1 MRFLRRLRPVSLCLL
16 LLVSTAG
23 RAELKWEA
31 DHGGNRIDGLSHIEL
46 KSNTLV
52 LNASEIGSR
61 LVVLRATE
69 PARIEAATGANA
81 ALKPGWDGTLGY
93 SLYGL
98 HLEIPSPGRV
108 AVALTCT
115 PPPLNPVVEGP
126 EGLRAYAKALDAR
139 HSCFPDE
146 KEAFIKWRSDHRD
159 RLAALLMGGGFP
171 ERPPLEA
178 RTISKETHSKF
189 DLERVV
195 YHSRPNRE
203 NQLLLA
209 LPKGGTRPPLL
220 VALHGHEA
228 PWGEADAAAFASGH
242 PDDFCA
248 YFAERGWA
256 VLQPATLDHDLQ
268 DQSWTL
274 QGEWTWDAMTALDF
288 VVGSRDIDPERI
300 AVCGLST
307 GAHLAMNL
315 LALDERV
322 KAGVVGCILSTW
334 NHYRKRFRIPPHCD
348 CGIGS
353 QLPSLLGEQCDW
365 AGLAVPK
372 PVQFQ
377 HGRLDAAFCP
387 GADPSL
393 LNLAWNTATM
403 PEAEYEAMFGEVRRA
418 YRILDAA
425 DRVTTHLHG
434 GKHQVDNEAA
444 HAWLVRALGIG
455 SMRN

>member
-1 MRFLRRLRPVSLCLL
+1 MRFFRPFRFVNLCCLL
-16 LLVSTAG
+16 FVPAAG

-31 DHGGNRIDGLSHIEL
+31 DHGGNRIEGLSHIEL
-46 KSNTLV
+46 KSNTLI
-52 LNASEIGSR
+52 LNASETGTR

-69 PARIEAATGANA
+69 PTQVESATGANVT
-81 ALKPGWDGTLGY
+81 LKPGWDGTLGY

-98 HLEIPSPGRV
+98 ELNISAPGRIV
-108 AVALTCT
+108 VALACT
-115 PPPLNPVVEGP
+115 PPPTRPAVDDP
-126 EGLRAYAKALDAR
+126 EDLRAYLKDLDSR
-139 HSCFPDE
+139 RSRFPDE
-146 KEAFIKWRSDHRD
+146 RDAFLNWRFEHRKN
-159 RLAALLMGGGFP
+159 LVALLMGGGAPDRVPPEGKTLSLESFP
-171 ERPPLEA
+171 
-178 RTISKETHSKF
+178 KF
-189 DLERVV
+189 DLERVA
-195 YHSRPNRE
+195 YRSRPGRDT
-203 NQLLLA
+203 QLLLA
-209 LPKGGTRPPLL
+209 LPRGVAHPPLL

-228 PWGEADAAAFASGH
+228 PWGEADAAAFKSGH

-268 DQSWTL
+268 DKAWTL

-288 VVGSRDIDPERI
+288 VVENRDIDPERI

-348 CGIGS
+348 CGIGF
-353 QLPSLLGEQCDW
+353 QLPSLLNEQCDW
-365 AGLAVPK
+365 AALAVPK

-418 YRILDAA
+418 YRILGAA
-425 DRVTTHLHG
+425 DEVATRVHG

-444 HAWLVRALGIG
+444 YAWLDRSLGIG
-455 SMRN
+455 SMKN